1 MIKRFIIILF
11 LIIAMSF
18 TFITTSLGYEDE
30 LFKFDLPSN
39 FANISYQEF
48 YMFADTTA
56 PQGRG
61 FMIYAYKDTG
71 IKKSVWDIDDLD
83 LEMLI
88 RRLGYGVN
96 IIKKDK
102 REKLG
107 KEKAV
112 KVTISESGKYGEIYI
127 LASNNYVYMVMFI
140 GDSLS
145 DLNSSD
151 YQTIKD
157 SFELKDATT
166 NFKAVYIIVSI
177 VIIIVSFAIATK
189 RRNKKINMN
198 SNIDYKNMTEEDFNI
213 KQ

>member
-11 LIIAMSF
+11 LIIAMNF
-18 TFITTSLGYEDE
+18 AFITTSLGYEDE

-39 FANISYQEF
+39 FANASYKDL
-48 YMFADTTA
+48 YIFADTTDS
-56 PQGRG
+56 QGRG
-61 FMIYAYKDTG
+61 FLIYAYQNSN
-71 IKKSVWDIDDLD
+71 IKKSVWDIEDSD

-88 RRLGYGVN
+88 RRLGYNMN
-96 IIKKDK
+96 IIEQDK
-102 REKLG
+102 RAKLG

-112 KVTISESGKYGEIYI
+112 KVTISESGQYGEIYI
-127 LASNNYVYMVMFI
+127 LASNNYVYMAMFI